1 MGFDEFIRKQL
12 LPSLPPALGRY
23 TPQTDTDRYQLATN
37 LIAKAAKK
45 TNNGVE
51 IDLMSATEDHPQ
63 DATTLALVFPRD
75 KGGNHQIYLM
85 ILRDED
91 EVKIK
96 IEPQP
101 ADVGVPEPEPQ
112 PEPEV
117 SALPELL
124 PWPELSPLPE
134 LSPMTRIGITPE
146 VDNAHRATQNDL
158 VDTAIEL
165 HDVQIKLAQYEARY
179 GALPQEDEHTNDEEG
194 EHTKERAKKSRKRST
209 RKRKASVDYSPRYT
223 RSSAVRTGGNLG

>member
-1 MGFDEFIRKQL
+1 VTPGIILGFDQFIREQL

-23 TPQTDTDRYQLATN
+23 TPQTDIDRYQLATN
-37 LIAKAAKK
+37 LITKAAKK
-45 TNNGVE
+45 KDNGVE

-63 DATTLALVFPRD
+63 DAVTLAQVFPRD

-96 IEPQP
+96 PEPQP
-101 ADVGVPEPEPQ
+101 AEVAEPEPEPQ

-117 SALPELL
+117 S
-124 PWPELSPLPE
+124 PLPD
-134 LSPMTRIGITPE
+134 LSPMPRIGITPE
-146 VDNAHRATQNDL
+146 ADHAHRATQNDL

-165 HDVQIKLAQYEARY
+165 HDVQTKLAQYEARY
-179 GALPQEDEHTNDEEG
+179 GALPQEDEHTKDKAGYDEG
-194 EHTKERAKKSRKRST
+194 GHTEERAKKPRKHST
-209 RKRKASVDYSPRYT
+209 KKRKASVGYSPRYT
-223 RSSAVRTGGNLG
+223 RSRAIRSGGNIV